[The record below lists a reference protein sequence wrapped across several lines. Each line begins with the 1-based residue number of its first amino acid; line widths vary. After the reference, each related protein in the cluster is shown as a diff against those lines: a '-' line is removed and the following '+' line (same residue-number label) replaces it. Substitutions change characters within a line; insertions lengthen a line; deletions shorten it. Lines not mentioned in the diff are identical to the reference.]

1 MAKAKEDGQLDFAT
15 KDIHDD
21 KIELEI
27 AKYLRQLVDNKEAAK
42 KHGQATRELHKLLPI
57 DEIEEPTRIKVG
69 GGKEYGNLVVE
80 ITPRERD
87 ARNASPAGITK
98 RIKITA
104 L

>member
-1 MAKAKEDGQLDFAT
+1 MAKTQEDGQLDFAT
-15 KDIHDD
+15 KEIHDS

-27 AKYLRQLVDNKEAAK
+27 AKHMRSLITNKEAAK
-42 KHGQATRELHKLLPI
+42 AHGVANRELHKLLPI
-57 DEIEEPTRIKVG
+57 DEIEEPTRNKIA
-69 GGKEYGNLVVE
+69 GGKEYGNFVVE

>member
-1 MAKAKEDGQLDFAT
+1 MAKAQENGQLDFAT

-21 KIELEI
+21 KIEAEI

-42 KHGQATRELHKLLPI
+42 AHGAANRELHKLLPI

-69 GGKEYGNLVVE
+69 GGKYGNFVVE

-87 ARNASPAGITK
+87 ARNAVPAGITK